1 MREIEIIKTL
11 TEKLKKEGDVSQEE
25 ADLVYILKRLQE
37 AYQGSAKAAARD
49 IFSGEFPGFPKLKS
63 DVNNDAMEFNFID
76 SFLDRLL
83 DAFGEW
89 YGTVADLVASGR
101 TGNFVTSI
109 PVRSLFLNVKKEP
122 GLVRLIDSA
131 VNFLSEEDRETVITG
146 KQLKKIRSQIV
157 APLTLDAISFEN
169 NTSLKFSRYGLVP
182 RLNRKTNDILFLQRM
197 TKKLKNEDITP
208 EESDLIYIIMK
219 FAQALKTP
227 AVRYHNYSFAADS
240 EIELKK
246 QTKELQSALS
256 SWFKGVFE
264 AIISGRC
271 GNFLYTLPIYG
282 LEGLG
287 SACVYIKK
295 SLNLLPGQFI
305 MAKFSDKPDFPDMAG
320 IFFDSERNVLMS
332 QRYGVVREAA
342 KFDKHIVFADPQ
354 GASCAVE
361 WEEDEWNIY
370 NHICCWNEDRMVIVP
385 SAIKSEFLSRR
396 KGILPIC
403 RLRGKNDSYFIE
415 YDKKDEKIVRSVFNI
430 PDKELKSRFPVFSR
444 ERNLSEVL
452 KESLCVIDAFDAIFG
467 RKNFDEEDDSWID
480 VIR

>member
-1 MREIEIIKTL
+1 M
-11 TEKLKKEGDVSQEE
+11 
-25 ADLVYILKRLQE
+25 
-37 AYQGSAKAAARD
+37 
-49 IFSGEFPGFPKLKS
+49 
-63 DVNNDAMEFNFID
+63 
-76 SFLDRLL
+76 
-83 DAFGEW
+83 
-89 YGTVADLVASGR
+89 
-101 TGNFVTSI
+101 
-109 PVRSLFLNVKKEP
+109 RSLFSSVIKDP
-122 GLVRLIDSA
+122 DLVRLIDSA
-131 VNFLSEEDRETVITG
+131 VKFLSEEDRETVITG

-157 APLTLDAISFEN
+157 APLTLDVISFEN

-208 EESDLIYIIMK
+208 EESDLIYIITK

-227 AVRYHNYSFAADS
+227 AVRYHICSFTADG
-240 EIELKK
+240 EVELKK
-246 QTKELQSALS
+246 QTKELQGALS

-305 MAKFSDKPDFPDMAG
+305 MAKFSDKPDLPDMAG
-320 IFFDSERNVLMS
+320 IFFDPERNVLMS

-342 KFDKHIVFADPQ
+342 KFDKHIVFSDPQ
-354 GASCAVE
+354 GASCAVGR
-361 WEEDEWNIY
+361 EENKQNIY
-370 NHICCWNEDRMVIVP
+370 NRICCWNEDRPVIVP

-396 KGILPIC
+396 KGILPVC
-403 RLRGKNDSYFIE
+403 RLRGENDNYFIE
-415 YDKKDEKIVRSVFNI
+415 YDKKDEKVVRSVFNI
-430 PDKELKSRFPVFSR
+430 PDEELKSRFPVFSR

-452 KESLCVIDAFDAIFG
+452 KESLCIMDVFDAIFG
-467 RKNFDEEDDSWID
+467 RKNLDEEDDTWTE